1 MPNIASVLTRCGPL
15 IVLIAIL
22 SVLVT
27 GCTSATKKPAAA
39 SPTPTVN
46 VSLSNCGQGWQPS
59 RAGHQQLRLTNT
71 DSRSGEVY
79 VADASTGA
87 LFGYVEP
94 LGAGTSADLSLDLG
108 AGRYRIECVM
118 EDADPILGPV
128 VTLTG
133 SSTVQSPSVLP
144 VSDADLIP
152 YVKRYQAYVTRTLP
166 SLATA
171 THRLEQDIASG
182 QLVNAR
188 RDWLPAHLSYER
200 LGAAYGAF
208 GDADGAIN
216 ATADGLPG
224 GVRDD
229 GFTGFHRIEYGLW
242 HGQSA
247 VALVPAARA
256 LDAAVS
262 RLIANFAS
270 AQIDPLEVAIRAHE
284 ITENALQF
292 ELTGRT
298 DYGSHSNLATVDANL
313 AGTVTV
319 LDILKPLIATRY
331 SAFGSTLTELAAA
344 QQDLARLRSPSG
356 GLPALSALTR
366 SQHERVDADLSELSE
381 LLAPVASICEPRRSA

>member
-1 MPNIASVLTRCGPL
+1 VLKRCGPL
-15 IVLIAIL
+15 IALIAIIG
-22 SVLVT
+22 LVCIAVS
-27 GCTSATKKPAAA
+27 GCTTTVKKPAAA

-46 VSLSNCGQGWQPS
+46 VSLSNCGQGWHPT
-59 RAGHQQLRLTNT
+59 RAGPQQLRLSNT
-71 DSRSGEVY
+71 DTRAGEVY
-79 VADASTGA
+79 VADAKTGA

-94 LGAGTSADLSLDLG
+94 LGAGTSADLALDLG

-118 EDADPILGPV
+118 EDSDPILGPV

-152 YVKRYQAYVTRTLP
+152 YVKQYEAYVTRTLP

-171 THRLEQDIASG
+171 THQLAQDIAAG
-182 QLVNAR
+182 RLVNAR
-188 RDWLPAHLSYER
+188 RDWLPAHLIYER

-208 GDADGAIN
+208 GDADRAIN

-224 GVRDD
+224 GVRDV
-229 GFTGFHRIEYGLW
+229 GFTGFHRVEYGLW

-247 VALVPAARA
+247 AALVPAARA
-256 LDAAVS
+256 LDVAVGGL
-262 RLIANFAS
+262 RANFAG

-298 DYGSHSNLATVDANL
+298 DYGSHSNLATVQANL

-319 LDILKPLIATRY
+319 LDILKPLIASRY
-331 SAFGSTLTELAAA
+331 SAFSLTLVEVAAA
-344 QQDLARLRSPSG
+344 QQDLARLRPASG
-356 GLPALSALTR
+356 DWPALSALTR
-366 SQHERVDADLSELSE
+366 AQHERVDSDVSELTE
-381 LLAPVASICEPRRSA
+381 LLAPIASICEPRRSA